1 MGLTYFEEGNF
12 IYECKS
18 SPDRVDGPLNQAS
31 LQKWVSDVKK
41 LLRRKHPTGF
51 RYIFPINR
59 LDSNNIILLEKLKE
73 DLSQEDPPIN
83 VDIQYYD
90 CDSVEKL
97 IIALEKVNSLPEL
110 VEYIKQAR
118 S

>member
-1 MGLTYFEEGNF
+1 MEPRYFEEGNF

-18 SPDRVDGPLNQAS
+18 SPDKADGPVNQGS
-31 LQKWVSDVKK
+31 LEKWIGDVKK
-41 LLRRKHPTGF
+41 LLKRKQPTGF

-59 LDSNNIILLEKLKE
+59 LDSNNKNILGKLKGE
-73 DLSQEDPPIN
+73 FPN

-90 CDSVEKL
+90 CDSVDRL
-97 IIALEKVNSLPEL
+97 LRALEKVNSLPEL

-118 S
+118 N